1 MVKVIITI
9 SVFTFCLLIL
19 KCMKKIL
26 SMLHTVFYTLPN
38 IQMFVDTVNPVTIS
52 MNLVT
57 IAASP
62 VIESGFSE
70 IISA

>member
-1 MVKVIITI
+1 
-9 SVFTFCLLIL
+9 
-19 KCMKKIL
+19 MKKIL